1 MPMTMAIV
9 GGDARFALLA
19 ELLRAREWDVRVDP
33 PAEQLR
39 EADGVIAQNPVKN
52 SGQIAPE
59 MPCEPFRNA

>member
-1 MPMTMAIV
+1 MRSGGIVWWQSGGGMPMTMAIV

-39 EADGVIAQNPVKN
+39 
-52 SGQIAPE
+52 
-59 MPCEPFRNA
+59 